1 MAGGQKTS
9 ANPLD
14 AVLLFR
20 RSGGQDMIWIVETP
34 KDAERRPEPT
44 RRVRAQLALYSCS
57 TARLRR
63 VELALFG
70 ARVKRR

>member
-1 MAGGQKTS
+1 
-9 ANPLD
+9 
-14 AVLLFR
+14 
-20 RSGGQDMIWIVETP
+20 MIWIVETP

-63 VELALFG
+63 VELALRPRFSLL
-70 ARVKRR
+70 ARSFD

>member
-1 MAGGQKTS
+1 
-9 ANPLD
+9 
-14 AVLLFR
+14 
-20 RSGGQDMIWIVETP
+20 MIWIVETP

-70 ARVKRR
+70 ARVRRRG